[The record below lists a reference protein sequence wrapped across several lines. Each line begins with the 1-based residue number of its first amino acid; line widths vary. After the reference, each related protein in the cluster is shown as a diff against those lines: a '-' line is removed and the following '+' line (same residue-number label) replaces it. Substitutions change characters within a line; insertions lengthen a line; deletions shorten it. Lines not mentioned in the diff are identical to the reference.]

1 MIAGNFIYRG
11 LKNGLIRLIKL
22 HSVKGHLG
30 WAAGSALVVPLWSMP
45 ILPVEAFEMEAIAP
59 LPPLMPL
66 LSTVSLPPASADPPP
81 DSPQYLPNFPSF
93 NSQRLDHQ
101 IRLYSHYVMTEGTPD
116 VLIIGSSRAL
126 QGIDPAVLRQAL
138 AERGRPNLRIYNFSI
153 NGATARVMD
162 LVVRQ
167 VLPPDRLPRL
177 IIWADGLRAF
187 NSAKA
192 DVTFNGIASSA
203 GYRQLAA
210 RVRTIPPEPVPAS
223 QAIAD
228 EQPPEICLEIPPIP
242 VLAKPVG
249 NPAVPGATAQASPP
263 APTTARSPAAT
274 TGQVTGQVTG
284 QISGQISEGDRKEE
298 KGQTPHLEPVPSSSV
313 DWSNPDAAN
322 FFLDLQSTLTPLQV
336 VPELTDPQRAF
347 PGDALLAESPV
358 CLSFL
363 DPTLPAPS
371 QVASV
376 VVLPDVPANS
386 GLRADGFE
394 AIATQFNPATY
405 YRQFP
410 RVAGQYDSN
419 YTPFQLTG
427 SQTQATVALASYVRD
442 RQIPLVFVSLPL
454 TQDYLDPLRRRRE
467 QQFRQHMQQIA
478 TQQRFLFRD
487 LSLLWPTRN
496 QYFADPS
503 HLNQDGA
510 AAVARHL
517 AQDPN
522 IPWPSPQ
529 P

>member
-1 MIAGNFIYRG
+1 MNAGNFICSG
-11 LKNGLIRLIKL
+11 LENSLKTALTQACLVR
-22 HSVKGHLG
+22 SRLG
-30 WAAGSALVVPLWSMP
+30 WAAGSLLVVPLWSMP
-45 ILPVEAFEMEAIAP
+45 ILPVEAYEIEAIAP
-59 LPPLMPL
+59 LPPLLPL
-66 LSTVSLPPASADPPP
+66 LSTVSLPPSSAAPLP

-210 RVRTIPPEPVPAS
+210 SVRTIPPEPVPAS
-223 QAIAD
+223 QAMA
-228 EQPPEICLEIPPIP
+228 EQSPEICLEIPPIP
-242 VLAKPVG
+242 ALAKPLGRPVA
-249 NPAVPGATAQASPP
+249 PAGAMAQAPTP
-263 APTTARSPAAT
+263 DPTTARSPAPTTGQA
-274 TGQVTGQVTG
+274 TGQVTGD
-284 QISGQISEGDRKEE
+284 DRKEE
-298 KGQTPHLEPVPSSSV
+298 KGQTPYPESFPSSPV
-313 DWSNPDAAN
+313 DWSNPDAAT
-322 FFLDLQSTLTPLQV
+322 FFLELQATLTPLER
-336 VPELTDPQRAF
+336 VPDLVDPQRVF
-347 PGDALLAESPV
+347 LGDTLLAESPV

-363 DPTLPAPS
+363 DPTLPSPS
-371 QVASV
+371 QVTSV

-394 AIATQFNPATY
+394 AIATRFNPATY

-419 YTPFQLTG
+419 YTPFQLSG

>member
-1 MIAGNFIYRG
+1 MNAGNFIYHG
-11 LKNGLIRLIKL
+11 LKIALIRLIKL
-22 HSVKGHLG
+22 HSAKGHLG

-45 ILPVEAFEMEAIAP
+45 ILPVEAHEVGAIAP
-59 LPPLMPL
+59 LPPLVPI
-66 LSTVSLPPASADPPP
+66 LSTVNLPPPSAASLP

-138 AERGRPNLRIYNFSI
+138 TERGRPNLRIYNFSI

-162 LVVRQ
+162 LVVRR

-210 RVRTIPPEPVPAS
+210 SVRTIPQEPVPLS
-223 QAIAD
+223 QAIA
-228 EQPPEICLEIPPIP
+228 EQPPEICLEIPPVP

-249 NPAVPGATAQASPP
+249 SP
-263 APTTARSPAAT
+263 APTTESMAQAPTSAPATARSPAPAT
-274 TGQVTGQVTG
+274 E
-284 QISGQISEGDRKEE
+284 QIPAGDRKEE
-298 KGQTPHLEPVPSSSV
+298 KGQAPHPEAALSSQI

-322 FFLDLQSTLTPLQV
+322 FFLDLQSTLTPLEN
-336 VPELTDPQRAF
+336 VPDLVDPQRLLL
-347 PGDALLAESPV
+347 GNGRLAESPV

-371 QVASV
+371 QVNSV

-394 AIATQFNPATY
+394 AIATRFNPTTY

-419 YTPFQLTG
+419 YTPFQLSG
-427 SQTQATVALASYVRD
+427 SQAQATVALASYVRD

-467 QQFRQHMQQIA
+467 QQFRQHMQQLA
-478 TQQRFLFRD
+478 AQQRFLFRD

-517 AQDPN
+517 AQDPS
-522 IPWPSPQ
+522 IPWPSPR

>member
-1 MIAGNFIYRG
+1 MPP
-11 LKNGLIRLIKL
+11 L
-22 HSVKGHLG
+22 
-30 WAAGSALVVPLWSMP
+30 VPLLATVE
-45 ILPVEAFEMEAIAP
+45 LPATP
-59 LPPLMPL
+59 
-66 LSTVSLPPASADPPP
+66 SPPP
-81 DSPQYLPNFPSF
+81 DPPQYVTNFPSF

-162 LVVRQ
+162 LVARQ

-177 IIWADGLRAF
+177 VIWADGLRAF

-192 DVTFNGIASSA
+192 DVTFNGIAASA
-203 GYRQLAA
+203 GYRQLVAGA
-210 RVRTIPPEPVPAS
+210 RTIPPEPGPVL
-223 QAIAD
+223 QAIA
-228 EQPPEICLEIPPIP
+228 EQPPEICLEVPPVP
-242 VLAKPVG
+242 TLAKP
-249 NPAVPGATAQASPP
+249 PAVSTEPPESAAQVPNQEPGRRIAQ
-263 APTTARSPAAT
+263 TTR
-274 TGQVTGQVTG
+274 
-284 QISGQISEGDRKEE
+284 GDRSEE
-298 KGQTPHLEPVPSSSV
+298 KGQILPPESESSLEL
-313 DWSNPDAAN
+313 DWENPDASR
-322 FFLDLQSTLTPLQV
+322 FFLDSQSTLGQMEW
-336 VPELTDPQRAF
+336 VPRSTDPQRAF

-363 DPTLPAPS
+363 DPTLPAPDRVTS
-371 QVASV
+371 M
-376 VVLPDVPANS
+376 VVLPDIPANS
-386 GLRADGFE
+386 GLRVDGFE
-394 AIATQFNPATY
+394 AIATRFNPATY

-410 RVAGQYDSN
+410 RVSGQYDSN
-419 YTPFQLTG
+419 YTPFQLSG
-427 SQTQATVALASYVRD
+427 SQAQATVALASYMRD

-454 TQDYLDPLRRRRE
+454 TQDYLDSLRRRRE
-467 QQFRQHMQQIA
+467 QQFRQHMQQLA

-503 HLNQDGA
+503 HLNQEGA

-522 IPWPSPQ
+522 IPWPSPR

>member
-1 MIAGNFIYRG
+1 MNAGNFIYRG
-11 LKNGLIRLIKL
+11 LKIALIRLTTLYLAKGYL
-22 HSVKGHLG
+22 AKGHLA

-45 ILPVEAFEMEAIAP
+45 ILPVEAFEIGAIAP
-59 LPPLMPL
+59 LPPLAPL
-66 LSTVSLPPASADPPP
+66 LSTVSLPPASAEPLP

-162 LVVRQ
+162 LVVRR

-203 GYRQLAA
+203 GYRQLGAS
-210 RVRTIPPEPVPAS
+210 VRTIPQEPAPLS
-223 QAIAD
+223 QAIA

-242 VLAKPVG
+242 VLAKPAG
-249 NPAVPGATAQASPP
+249 SPP
-263 APTTARSPAAT
+263 AMTGSTAEAPASDPTIARSPTPTPEQLPA
-274 TGQVTGQVTG
+274 
-284 QISGQISEGDRKEE
+284 GDRKEE
-298 KGQTPHLEPVPSSSV
+298 KGQAPHSDAFPSSQV

-322 FFLDLQSTLTPLQV
+322 FFLDFQATLTPLESLPDLV
-336 VPELTDPQRAF
+336 DPQRF
-347 PGDALLAESPV
+347 LLGDGPQAASPV

-363 DPTLPAPS
+363 DPMLPAPS
-371 QVASV
+371 QVNSV

-394 AIATQFNPATY
+394 AIATRFNPATY

-427 SQTQATVALASYVRD
+427 SQTQATVTLASYLRD

-529 P
+529 R

>member
-1 MIAGNFIYRG
+1 MNAGNFIYRG
-11 LKNGLIRLIKL
+11 LKIALIQLIKL
-22 HSVKGHLG
+22 HLVKRHLG

-45 ILPVEAFEMEAIAP
+45 ILPVEAHDIGAIA
-59 LPPLMPL
+59 LPPLVPL
-66 LSTVSLPPASADPPP
+66 LSTVSLPPASADPLP

-210 RVRTIPPEPVPAS
+210 RVRTIPPEPIPVS
-223 QAIAD
+223 QAIA

-242 VLAKPVG
+242 VLAKP
-249 NPAVPGATAQASPP
+249 PAAPVAPAQSTVSAQTAAPP
-263 APTTARSPAAT
+263 AAQTAEQAPAQTSAQT
-274 TGQVTGQVTG
+274 PG
-284 QISGQISEGDRKEE
+284 SNPKEE
-298 KGQTPHLEPVPSSSV
+298 KAQIPSPATTSSAE
-313 DWSNPDAAN
+313 WAWENPDAAH
-322 FFLDLQSTLTPLQV
+322 FFLDFQSTLGQV
-336 VPELTDPQRAF
+336 ELAPQSTNPQRAF

-371 QVASV
+371 QVNSV
-376 VVLPDVPANS
+376 VVLPEVPTNS

-522 IPWPSPQ
+522 IPWPSPR

>member
-1 MIAGNFIYRG
+1 MNAGNFIYRG
-11 LKNGLIRLIKL
+11 LKIALIQLIKL
-22 HSVKGHLG
+22 HLVKMHLG

-45 ILPVEAFEMEAIAP
+45 ILPVEAHEIGAIAT
-59 LPPLMPL
+59 LPPLVPL
-66 LSTVSLPPASADPPP
+66 LSTVSLPPASADPLP

-210 RVRTIPPEPVPAS
+210 RVRTIPPEPVPLS
-223 QAIAD
+223 QAIA

-249 NPAVPGATAQASPP
+249 NPAAPGATAQASIP
-263 APTTARSPAAT
+263 APTDARSPAAT
-274 TGQVTGQVTG
+274 TGQVTGQ
-284 QISGQISEGDRKEE
+284 ISGGDRKEE
-298 KGQTPHLEPVPSSSV
+298 KGQTPHLEPVLSSSI

-322 FFLDLQSTLTPLQV
+322 FFLDLQSTLTPLQM
-336 VPELTDPQRAF
+336 VPDLTAPQQAF

-522 IPWPSPQ
+522 IPWPSPRL
-529 P
+529 